1 MNPYTLQ
8 RSLLL
13 GAMSIYL
20 AMTLAQLQTKHAF
33 ASSINHISARA
44 IMATLREQIIEAGRL
59 EQGTYVLAPAF

>member
-33 ASSINHISARA
+33 ASSINHISAGA